1 MCTETIYRVIMLM
14 HLEPLRQ
21 ILVGID
27 EFYNFIKNNVRL
39 VLLGSRTKD
48 FSVLVPVKIPVITCQ
63 NTVDERF
70 SVLSA

>member
-39 VLLGSRTKD
+39 VLFCRSTKD
-48 FSVLVPVKIPVITCQ
+48 FSVFVPVKIAIVT
-63 NTVDERF
+63 R
-70 SVLSA
+70 